1 MCTCLSSVYVI
12 QIKKTKIVCCFFGVF
27 FLQNYVLNERFDEI
41 KYQNQ
46 CAVLLNNTLKI
57 HSHWTN
63 LNVLHVVH
71 LNVKYK
77 FLSKNLQND
86 FTTIYCL
93 HNCKN
98 TYM

>member
-1 MCTCLSSVYVI
+1 MCTCLSSVYFPCYTN
-12 QIKKTKIVCCFFGVF
+12 KKKKRVCWGF

-46 CAVLLNNTLKI
+46 CAVFLDNILKI